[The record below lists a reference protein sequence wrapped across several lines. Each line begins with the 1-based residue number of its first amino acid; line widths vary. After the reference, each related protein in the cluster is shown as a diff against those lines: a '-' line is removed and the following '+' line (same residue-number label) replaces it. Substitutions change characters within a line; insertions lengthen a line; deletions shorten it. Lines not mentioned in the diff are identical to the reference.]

1 MKKFLACCFALSVLS
16 GCGTLPSGMPPS
28 GNLAD
33 NRTEVKTRAGI
44 AGHLATRLSLFMVEK
59 HPASPWM
66 LAADPGAEA
75 IAAQAVYECGVFGC
89 PRVEKSPLR
98 LCGKTLADGWEFTFF
113 EKESIIWSEKYVEEK
128 AEK

>member
-1 MKKFLACCFALSVLS
+1 MKKFFAFCFALSVLS
-16 GCGTLPSGMPPS
+16 GCGTLPSGDPPA

-33 NRTEVKTRAGI
+33 NRTEVKTRAEI

-66 LAADPGAEA
+66 LAADPDAEA
-75 IAAQAVYECGVFGC
+75 LAAQAVYECGVFGC
-89 PRVEKSPLR
+89 PCVEKSSLR

-113 EKESIIWSEKYVEEK
+113 EKGRIVWSEKYDRGKVEK
-128 AEK
+128 